1 MICKCTYAFEVAN
14 MAVRNIYDSCDFIER
29 YKDKLSQEQTDVI
42 GERICMIEE
51 SVQLL
56 YAYIERLKRVAVAKN
71 ATTTSEEE
79 NNV

>member
-14 MAVRNIYDSCDFIER
+14 MAVRNIYDSCEFIER
-29 YKDKLSQEQTDVI
+29 FKGKLSQEQTDVI

-56 YAYIERLKRVAVAKN
+56 YAYIERLKRVVVAKN
-71 ATTTSEEE
+71 ATTTSETS
-79 NNV
+79 NG

>member
-56 YAYIERLKRVAVAKN
+56 YAYIERLKRVVIAKN
-71 ATTTSEEE
+71 ATTTSG
-79 NNV
+79 NSNG

>member
-56 YAYIERLKRVAVAKN
+56 YAYIERLKRVVVAKN

>member
-1 MICKCTYAFEVAN
+1 MICKCTYAFEVAS

-29 YKDKLSQEQTDVI
+29 YKDKLSQEQIDTI
-42 GERICMIEE
+42 GKSICMIEE

-56 YAYIERLKRVAVAKN
+56 YAYIERLKKVVVAKN
-71 ATTTSEEE
+71 ATTTSEN